1 MFFNRMC
8 RILFAVVLS
17 GITALLA
24 AGTDSTREH
33 VLLRKDLSKY
43 TGSDLMLTV
52 RELEFAPGGVGESHR
67 HPGPVVV
74 YVLSGSVE
82 VHLSGQSPKVF
93 HAGESFSE
101 DAHQLHV
108 STRNMSKRKP
118 VRLLSYIISHKGE
131 ALTQPE
137 R

>member
-1 MFFNRMC
+1 MYRYCSF
-8 RILFAVVLS
+8 LSAVVLL
-17 GITALLA
+17 GTTAWLP
-24 AGTDSTREH
+24 AGTDTPKEH
-33 VLLRKDLSKY
+33 VLLRKDLSSY
-43 TGSDLMLTV
+43 TRPDMMLTV
-52 RELEFAPGGVGESHR
+52 RKLEFAPGAVGESHR

-82 VHLSGQSPKVF
+82 VHLSGQPPKVF

-101 DAHQLHV
+101 DAHQLHI
-108 STRNMSKRKP
+108 STRNISKTKP
-118 VRLLSYIISHKGE
+118 VRLISYIISHKGE